1 VSDNHAGRRYLRRML
16 LCVGVT
22 TIALATSAHVGSP
35 DTWFVGDAG
44 PYPIRVLVRSPGV
57 IPGLADVTIWAPAEG
72 VRKVWATPAYFNAG
86 DRGLPPADTA
96 KAIAGRPG
104 AYAVQLWIMI
114 PGSYSVR
121 VSVDG
126 DQGTATAIMPVSA
139 IATEVREMDPRL
151 GLVLAGLG
159 LFLVAGLVTIVGAA
173 TRESVLAPGE
183 EADPR
188 RRRRALLA
196 MGATAL
202 ALAGVL
208 WGGKAWWDVE
218 ARAFRRGL
226 DQQWRVETSLV
237 GEGAEAR
244 LRVTISDSIW
254 LERRVTPLVPDHG
267 KLMHLF
273 VARGDGDAFAHLHP
287 VSVDSSTFETP
298 LPGLPAGQYRV
309 FADITHESGFT
320 RTMVGSVTLPELPA
334 LGGAPDPD
342 DGWRVGPA
350 AEGAASLTDGATISW
365 EGRPDTLRVN
375 EEAGLRFAL
384 READGSSGSV
394 EPYLGMAGHAVVMRE
409 DGAVFIHLHP
419 MGTISA
425 AAQVLLTERAESDTA
440 RGALGRRLTDAGAFT
455 RHAGHDGTLPG
466 TFEFPY
472 AFPDTGAYRVWV
484 QVKRGGRIETAAFKA
499 TVVE

>member
-1 VSDNHAGRRYLRRML
+1 VSFAAGLA
-16 LCVGVT
+16 VT
-22 TIALATSAHVGSP
+22 ALAASAHVGSP

-44 PYPIRVLVRSPGV
+44 PYAIRVLVRSPGV
-57 IPGLADVTIWAPAEG
+57 IPGLADVTIWARAEG

-96 KAIAGRPG
+96 TAVDGQAGV
-104 AYAVQLWIMI
+104 YAVQLWIMI

-126 DQGTATAIMPVSA
+126 AQGTATAIVPISA
-139 IATEVREMDPRL
+139 VATEVREMDRKL
-151 GLVLAGLG
+151 GFALAGLG
-159 LFLVAGLVTIVGAA
+159 LVLLAGLITIVGAA

-188 RRRRALLA
+188 RRRRAILA
-196 MGATAL
+196 MAATAL
-202 ALAGVL
+202 ALAGML
-208 WGGKAWWDVE
+208 WGGKVWWDAE
-218 ARAFRRGL
+218 DRAYRRGL
-226 DQQWRVETSLV
+226 DQQWRVETALL
-237 GEGAEAR
+237 GQGADAR
-244 LRVTISDSIW
+244 LRVTIAESIW

-273 VARGDGDAFAHLHP
+273 LARDDGDAFAHLHP
-287 VSVDSSTFETP
+287 VSVDSSTFETT
-298 LPGLPAGQYRV
+298 LPELPAGRYRV

-320 RTMVGSVTLPELPA
+320 RTMVGSVTLPEMPEPA
-334 LGGAPDPD
+334 SPPDPD
-342 DGWRVGPA
+342 DGWRIGPA
-350 AEGAASLTDGATISW
+350 AQGPASLSDGATISW

-375 EEAGLRFAL
+375 ADAGLRFGV
-384 READGSSGSV
+384 READGSIGSV

-409 DGAVFIHLHP
+409 DGGVFIHLHP

-425 AAQVLLTERAESDTA
+425 AAQVLLTERAASDTA
-440 RGALGRRLTDAGAFT
+440 RGALGRRLTEAGAFT
-455 RHAGHDGTLPG
+455 RHAGHAMPLPG

-484 QVKRGGRIETAAFKA
+484 QVKRGGKIETAAFKA
-499 TVVE
+499 IVVE

>member
-1 VSDNHAGRRYLRRML
+1 MSRRVSLAAGLA
-16 LCVGVT
+16 VT
-22 TIALATSAHVGSP
+22 ALATSAHVGSP
-35 DTWFVGDAG
+35 DTWFVGEAG
-44 PYPIRVLVRSPGV
+44 SYPIRVLVRSPGV
-57 IPGLADVTIWAPAEG
+57 IPGLADVTIWAPANG

-96 KAIAGRPG
+96 TAVDGQTG
-104 AYAVQLWIMI
+104 VYTVQLWIMI

-126 DQGTATAIMPVSA
+126 DQGTATAMVPVSA
-139 IATEVREMDPRL
+139 VATEVRGMDPKL
-151 GLVLAGLG
+151 GIALAGLG
-159 LFLVAGLVTIVGAA
+159 LFLLVGLITIVGAA

-188 RRRRALLA
+188 RRRRAILA
-196 MGATAL
+196 MTATAL
-202 ALAGVL
+202 ALAGIL
-208 WGGKAWWDVE
+208 WGGKVWWDAE
-218 ARAFRRGL
+218 DRAYRRGL
-226 DQQWRVETSLV
+226 DQQWRVETALLGQGV
-237 GEGAEAR
+237 DAR

-273 VARGDGDAFAHLHP
+273 VARDDGDVFAHLHP
-287 VSVDSSTFETP
+287 VSVDSSTFETA
-298 LPGLPAGQYRV
+298 LPGLPAGRYRV

-320 RTMVGSVTLPELPA
+320 RTMVGSVTLPELPTA
-334 LGGAPDPD
+334 ASPSDPD

-350 AEGAASLTDGATISW
+350 TEGPATLSDGATISW
-365 EGRPDTLRVN
+365 QSRADTLRVN
-375 EEAGLRFAL
+375 ADAGLRFAL

-409 DGAVFIHLHP
+409 DGGVFIHLHP

-425 AAQVLLTERAESDTA
+425 AAQVLLTERVASDTA

-455 RHAGHDGTLPG
+455 RHAGHEMTLPG

-484 QVKRGGRIETAAFKA
+484 QVKRGGKIETAAFK
-499 TVVE
+499 TIVVE